1 MRYIIQFCCILLFCL
16 LGELLHYFL
25 PFPIPSSI
33 YGMVLLL
40 CALRSNL
47 LKPEQ
52 VRDTALFLVGI
63 FPFLFIPAAAG
74 VMEVQDELFDMLL
87 PVFLALFVVTALV
100 MAISGYVTQYIMD
113 RQRRTPH
120 D

>member
-1 MRYIIQFCCILLFCL
+1 MRYIVQFCRILLFCF
-16 LGELLHYFL
+16 LGELLHRFL

-40 CALRSNL
+40 CALKSNL
-47 LKPEQ
+47 LKLEQ
-52 VRDTALFLVGI
+52 VRDTGLFLTGI
-63 FPFLFIPAAAG
+63 FPLLFIPAAAG
-74 VMEVQDELFDMLL
+74 VMEVQNELLDMLVPAL
-87 PVFLALFVVTALV
+87 LALFAVTALV
-100 MAISGYVTQYIMD
+100 MAISGYVTQYMMD